1 MIEVEPGE
9 EVTLETRDAM
19 DLQIGPR
26 TTVKDLEK
34 MERTVAHPLTG
45 PVYVKGAKPG
55 DLLEIEHLDILP
67 ERYGWTRFSPGF
79 GFLPDLFDRYFVV
92 HWDITPEYA
101 TSAQLPGVRIPNG
114 AFMGTAG
121 VAPSREQ
128 LKRWSAREK
137 DLADRGGKVMLPT
150 AAAAVPGQ
158 GPVAEEGLR
167 TIPPRE
173 NCGNADVKQLTRGSK
188 LYVPVAVD
196 GALYS
201 VGDGHF
207 AQGDAE
213 CCGTAIEMGATA
225 VVRFR
230 VSKDEAKTKAHRL
243 AALLASRLLREAGAR
258 LAGQFHR
265 HHGDAGHG
273 RGPAGGRRP
282 YARGAQRG
290 DPHDRA
296 ARGARLVARAGLR
309 AVQRGGGPAGEQRGR
324 RAERHCLRVAARRHL
339 LVNECVLGG
348 LCQHTRPALWSL
360 QAESAEKSAAVVL
373 EKRARGFVVVGLAA
387 FAQVAAFGRDRGDQ
401 AVAVHAL
408 RL

>member
-1 MIEVEPGE
+1 MSKGISIDRTKRLREEPGKGHNRWHPDIAPVIEAEPGE
-9 EVTLETRDAM
+9 DVTLETRDAM

-55 DLLEIEHLDILP
+55 DLLEIEYLDILP

-79 GFLPDLFDRYFVV
+79 GFLPDLFDHFFVA

-101 TSAQLPGVRIPNG
+101 TSPQLPGVRIPNG

-128 LKRWSAREK
+128 LQRWSAREK
-137 DLADRGGKVMLPT
+137 ELADRGGRVMLPT
-150 AAAAVPGQ
+150 AAAAVPAKGAI
-158 GPVAEEGLR
+158 AEEGLR

-230 VSKDEAKTKAHRL
+230 VHKDVARTQNIAWPRFSHPSYFAKVEQNFIATMGMPVTAEGRQENGDLNL
-243 AALLASRLLREAGAR
+243 AARNAVIRMIELLEERGWTREQAYV
-258 LAGQFHR
+258 LCS
-265 HHGDAGHG
+265 
-273 RGPAGGRRP
+273 
-282 YARGAQRG
+282 
-290 DPHDRA
+290 
-296 ARGARLVARAGLR
+296 VA
-309 AVQRGGGPAGEQRGR
+309 VD
-324 RAERHCLRVAARRHL
+324 LRVSNLVDMPNVTVSAL
-339 LVNECVLGG
+339 LPEDIF
-348 LCQHTRPALWSL
+348 R
-360 QAESAEKSAAVVL
+360 
-373 EKRARGFVVVGLAA
+373 
-387 FAQVAAFGRDRGDQ
+387 
-401 AVAVHAL
+401 
-408 RL
+408 